1 MVILKRKGGGFMGKS
16 LKNATKEEL
25 FEMSLDFHE
34 RLMKIHAHQQGMEN
48 PQIILSYQGKEIK
61 RIG

>member
-1 MVILKRKGGGFMGKS
+1 MGKS

-34 RLMKIHAHQQGMEN
+34 RLMKIYAHQQGMEN

>member
-34 RLMKIHAHQQGMEN
+34 RLMKIYAHQQGMEN

-61 RIG
+61 KFG